1 MSEFHVQVVRLG
13 AIEKHP
19 NADTLSITRVHGGY
33 PVILRTGEYKP
44 GDLAVY
50 VPVDAVVPADDPRWA
65 FLGDSRRI
73 KAKRL
78 RGVFSMGLL
87 TPADPAW
94 AEGQDVREALRIEK
108 YEPPAPAGWGFG
120 QSGDEPDPGF
130 LPCYTDIEGL
140 RRWGGA
146 LVEGEP
152 VIITEKIHGENF
164 RAVWEGGR
172 LWVGSR
178 TRIKKQDPASQWWR
192 AAESLGL
199 AERLATVPGIAV
211 YGESHGYTGGFP
223 YGTARGK
230 VSLRIFDAL
239 DIKTRRYLDYPDL
252 EALCARLDLPM
263 APALYRGPWSESL
276 RSLAEGMSTLDP
288 SHIREGIVIRP
299 EAERLHMEMGRVI
312 LKLHGEAFLTRKGA

>member
-1 MSEFHVQVVRLG
+1 MSEFHVEVVRLG

-19 NADTLSITRVHGGY
+19 NADTLSITQVHGGY
-33 PVILRTGEYKP
+33 PVILRSGEYQP

-65 FLGDSRRI
+65 FLGEHRRI

-87 TPADPAW
+87 TPADPSW
-94 AEGQDVREALRIEK
+94 TEGQDVREALRIEK
-108 YEPPAPAGWGFG
+108 YEPPIVGVAHGHTP
-120 QSGDEPDPGF
+120 DEADPGF

-140 RRWGGA
+140 RRWGGVLA
-146 LVEGEP
+146 QGEP
-152 VIITEKIHGENF
+152 VVITEKIHGECA
-164 RAVWEGGR
+164 RYVWKDGR

-178 TRIKKQDPASQWWR
+178 TRIKKQDPRSQWWR

-199 AERLATVPGIAV
+199 AEKLASVPGIAV

-223 YGTARGK
+223 YGTARGN

-239 DIKTRRYLDYPDL
+239 DIKTRRYLDYP
-252 EALCARLDLPM
+252 EFVALCERLDIPT
-263 APALYRGPWSESL
+263 APILHRGPWDESL
-276 RSLAEGMSTLDP
+276 RLLADGVSTLDP

-299 EAERLHMEMGRVI
+299 ECERQHPRLGRVI